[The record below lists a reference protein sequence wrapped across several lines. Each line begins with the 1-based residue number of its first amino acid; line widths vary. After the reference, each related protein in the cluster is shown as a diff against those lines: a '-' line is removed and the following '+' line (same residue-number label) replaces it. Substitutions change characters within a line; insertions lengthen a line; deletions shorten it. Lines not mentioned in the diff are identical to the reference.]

1 MGYRAAPV
9 NKDAYLFAN
18 LKGKPCEVSGK
29 LLSYKFI
36 CRDFPAI
43 DLFEGIENAL
53 FQA

>member
-1 MGYRAAPV
+1 MGYGAAPV
-9 NKDAYLFAN
+9 NKNTYLFAN
-18 LKGKPCEVSGK
+18 LKGKLCEVSGK

-43 DLFEGIENAL
+43 NLFEGIEKAL

>member
-9 NKDAYLFAN
+9 NKDAYLFAD
-18 LKGKPCEVSGK
+18 LKRKLCDVSGK
-29 LLSYKFI
+29 LMGYQFI

-43 DLFEGIENAL
+43 NLFEGIKKAL